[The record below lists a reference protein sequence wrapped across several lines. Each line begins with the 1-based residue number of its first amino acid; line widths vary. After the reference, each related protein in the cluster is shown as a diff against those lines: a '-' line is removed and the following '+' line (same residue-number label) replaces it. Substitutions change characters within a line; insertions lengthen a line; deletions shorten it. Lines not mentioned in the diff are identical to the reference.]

1 MAEFIFTHSY
11 LLLIMPLLC
20 FVVIVF
26 WLARKSPSPAKL
38 DYFQCPLEG
47 DKNPG
52 CQNQISGSLETPK
65 SADCFARGSKLAGQ
79 GAIFMAGLNALYGLL
94 LASAYYKHVLA
105 RPELY
110 PNRTLICIDFS
121 WLNFS
126 PGLTANLG
134 IYLDPISVMMIV
146 IITLINL
153 LVNIYSVGYMKDDPA
168 FARFFALL
176 SLFTFSML
184 GLVVSSNILQ
194 MFVFWEL
201 VGVSSYALIGFWYEK
216 PSAVA
221 ASKKAFIVTR
231 FADAFFLIGILVV
244 SFQAQTFDFQTLN
257 LPETAALLN
266 QNFVFAGMSVN
277 LLTLATLLIFAGGW
291 GKSAMFPLH
300 IWLPD
305 AMEGPTPVS
314 SIIHSATMVVAG
326 VFLTARMFPLFSA
339 AEGTLTLIR
348 FIGAFTAL
356 FAAIIAITQRDIK
369 RILAFSTLSQL
380 GYMLFSLG
388 VAKISLHGEH
398 GPALNSLA
406 YSAAM
411 YHVFTHAFFK
421 CMLFLGAG
429 ALIHAVHNND
439 LMAMGGI
446 RKLMPKTYWSL
457 LVACLAIGGI
467 FPFSGFWSKD
477 VILLAA
483 LQSGHYVTFGVGLVT
498 GGLTAFYMFRFF
510 FLAFH
515 GEARSK
521 LHDVHEDP
529 WMTFS
534 IVALTIPTLGA
545 GLLEHFFVGQ
555 VVAPGLTYADHLSHP
570 LWLPVIASMAGFS
583 GIALAWWF
591 YGHGLTGRAEE
602 WRQRFGPVHQLVQNK
617 FYIDEIYLFIT
628 YRIIFQGIGT
638 PVKWFDRHIV
648 DGAMNLCGRIMQLGG
663 ITVRLVQNG
672 QLQFYLGVTV
682 LGLAALLFFG
692 S

>member
-1 MAEFIFTHSY
+1 MAESIFTHSY
-11 LLLIMPLLC
+11 LLLILPLLS
-20 FVVIVF
+20 FVSIAF
-26 WLARKSPSPAKL
+26 WLKGKYS
-38 DYFQCPLEG
+38 
-47 DKNPG
+47 NM
-52 CQNQISGSLETPK
+52 
-65 SADCFARGSKLAGQ
+65 AGQ
-79 GAIFMAGLNALYGLL
+79 VAIFMAALNMLYGLG
-94 LASAYYKHVLA
+94 LAAAYYQHVLS

-110 PNRTLICIDFS
+110 PNRTLICFDLA

-134 IYLDPISVMMIV
+134 IYLDPISMMMIV
-146 IITLINL
+146 IITIISL
-153 LVNIYSVGYMKDDPA
+153 LVNIYSIGYMKDDPA
-168 FARFFALL
+168 FSRFFALMAMF
-176 SLFTFSML
+176 SFSML
-184 GLVVSSNILQ
+184 GLVVASNILQ

-201 VGVSSYALIGFWYEK
+201 VGMSSYALIGFWYEK

-231 FADAFFLIGILVV
+231 FADAFFLIGILLV
-244 SFQAQTFDFQTLN
+244 SFKAQAFDFVTLN

-266 QNFVFAGMSVN
+266 QNFVLGGLPVN

-326 VFLTARMFPLFSA
+326 VFLTARMFPLFSEA
-339 AEGTLTLIR
+339 VGTLALIQ
-348 FIGAFTAL
+348 FVGAFTAI

-388 VAKISLHGEH
+388 VAKITLSGEH
-398 GPALNSLA
+398 GPGLNSLG

-429 ALIHAVHNND
+429 ALIHAVHSND
-439 LMAMGGI
+439 LMAMGGLK
-446 RKLMPKTYWSL
+446 KLMPKTYWSL
-457 LVACLAIGGI
+457 LAACLAIGGI

-477 VILLAA
+477 AILLAA

-515 GEARSK
+515 GEARSE

-545 GLLEHFFVGQ
+545 GLLEHFFAAE
-555 VVAPGLTYADHLSHP
+555 VVASGLAYADHLAHP
-570 LWLPVIASMAGFS
+570 SWLPVIASLVGIS
-583 GIALAWWF
+583 GIALAWWL
-591 YGHGLTGRAEE
+591 YGHGRTEKAEE
-602 WRQRFGPVHQLVQNK
+602 WRQRFGPLYQFVQNK

-628 YRIIFQGIGT
+628 RRIIFQGIAT
-638 PVKWFDRHIV
+638 PVKWFDRNIV
-648 DGAMNLCGRIMQLGG
+648 DGAMNLCGWILQLGG
-663 ITVRLVQNG
+663 KAVRLAQNG
-672 QLQFYLGVTV
+672 QLQLYLAVTV
-682 LGLAALLFFG
+682 LGFAALLFLG
-692 S
+692 G

>member
-1 MAEFIFTHSY
+1 MAESIFTNSY
-11 LLLIMPLLC
+11 LLLILPLLS
-20 FVVIVF
+20 FVIIAL
-26 WLARKSPSPAKL
+26 WLLGKH
-38 DYFQCPLEG
+38 
-47 DKNPG
+47 
-52 CQNQISGSLETPK
+52 PK
-65 SADCFARGSKLAGQ
+65 MVGQ
-79 GAIFMAGLNALYGLL
+79 VAILMAALNAFYGLG
-94 LASAYYKHVLA
+94 LATAYYQRVLSQ
-105 RPELY
+105 PELY
-110 PNRTLICIDFS
+110 PDRTLVCFDFA

-134 IYLDPISVMMIV
+134 MYLDPISMMMIV
-146 IITLINL
+146 VITMISL
-153 LVNIYSVGYMKDDPA
+153 LVNIYSIGYMKDDPA
-168 FARFFALL
+168 FGRFFALMA
-176 SLFTFSML
+176 LFSFSML

-201 VGVSSYALIGFWYEK
+201 VGMSSYTLIGFWYEK

-231 FADAFFLIGILVV
+231 FADAFFLIGILLV
-244 SFQAQTFDFQTLN
+244 SFKARAFDFATLN

-266 QNFVFAGMSVN
+266 QNILLGGLPVN

-326 VFLTARMFPLFSA
+326 VFLTARMFPLFSEA
-339 AEGTLTLIR
+339 VGTLVLVQ
-348 FIGAFTAL
+348 FVGAFTAL

-369 RILAFSTLSQL
+369 RILAFSTLSQI

-388 VAKISLHGEH
+388 VAKISLVGEH
-398 GPALNSLA
+398 GSGLNSLG

-429 ALIHAVHNND
+429 ALIHAVHSNN
-439 LMAMGGI
+439 LMAMGGLK
-446 RKLMPKTYWSL
+446 KLMPRTYWSL
-457 LVACLAIGGI
+457 LAACLAIGGI

-477 VILLAA
+477 AILLAA

-515 GEARSK
+515 GEARSE

-545 GLLEHFFVGQ
+545 GLLEHFFAAE
-555 VVAPGLTYADHLSHP
+555 VVASGLAYADHLSHP
-570 LWLPVIASMAGFS
+570 LWLPVIASLVGVS
-583 GIALAWWF
+583 GISLAWWL
-591 YGHGLTGRAEE
+591 YGHGRTEKAEE
-602 WRQRFGPVHQLVQNK
+602 WRQRFGPVYQLVQNK

-628 YRIIFQGIGT
+628 HRIIFQGIAT
-638 PVKWFDRHIV
+638 PVKWFDRNIV
-648 DGAMNLCGRIMQLGG
+648 DGAMNLCGWILQLGG
-663 ITVRLVQNG
+663 KAVRLAQNG
-672 QLQFYLGVTV
+672 QLQFYLGITV
-682 LGLAALLFFG
+682 LGFVALLLFG